1 MRKVTMNGQ
10 RGRQREREDGESRTT
25 RERERRKFVQLYEKE
40 KARMKK

>member
-10 RGRQREREDGESRTT
+10 RGRQREREDGE
-25 RERERRKFVQLYEKE
+25 RRKFVQLYEKE